1 MIGEGEAGAENEE
14 GAEVQEDTEVGAET
28 GEVEAGLKRRDILLH
43 PRETHLDL
51 EASPHQKNGT
61 SRKSWML
68 ERFTKGTI
76 QENREGRNGRRTM
89 LTEEGRVKEMEK
101 KISADL
107 KDRIQGKTLRLL
119 RSQRKGE
126 VTVWNGET
134 TRGLRVS

>member
-28 GEVEAGLKRRDILLH
+28 GEVEVGLKPSDILLH
-43 PRETHLDL
+43 PREIHLDL
-51 EASPHQKNGT
+51 EASLHQKNGT

-68 ERFTKGTI
+68 ESFTKGTI

-107 KDRIQGKTLRLL
+107 KDRNQGKTLRLL

>member
-28 GEVEAGLKRRDILLH
+28 GEVEVGLKPSDILLH

-51 EASPHQKNGT
+51 EASHHQKNGM

-68 ERFTKGTI
+68 ERYTKGTI

-107 KDRIQGKTLRLL
+107 KDRNQGKTLRLL

-126 VTVWNGET
+126 ATVWNEET